1 MLKNHKNI
9 YKRCKIFII
18 LILTSFEINIW
29 CIGPIIIIFLL
40 SARLNYGSESV
51 GTVEISGIKGW
62 SQVCDEGWDET
73 DATVLCRELG
83 YMYGFAITNA
93 ELSNG
98 DVATFT
104 DAFWKFNC
112 TGNETTLANCTKGD
126 HWQGHCTNGHLAA
139 AVCHN
144 KHKDKVNKSK
154 CIQLKPMFQSPVRG
168 FTCTSSKVHVHFW
181 KLEIETM
188 VIELN
193 VIKFFWS
200 GLQVSEILVHHR
212 SLPMCMQ

>member
-1 MLKNHKNI
+1 MLV
-9 YKRCKIFII
+9 
-18 LILTSFEINIW
+18 SFEINIW
-29 CIGPIIIIFLL
+29 CIGPFIISLL

-73 DATVLCRELG
+73 DATVLCKELG
-83 YMYGFAITNA
+83 YMHGFAITNS

-112 TGNETTLANCTKGD
+112 TGNETTLANCTKAD

-144 KHKDKVNKSK
+144 KHKDKVDKSK
-154 CIQLKPMFQSPVRG
+154 YIQ
-168 FTCTSSKVHVHFW
+168 
-181 KLEIETM
+181 
-188 VIELN
+188 
-193 VIKFFWS
+193 
-200 GLQVSEILVHHR
+200 
-212 SLPMCMQ
+212 

>member
-1 MLKNHKNI
+1 M
-9 YKRCKIFII
+9 
-18 LILTSFEINIW
+18 
-29 CIGPIIIIFLL
+29 
-40 SARLNYGSESV
+40 

-154 CIQLKPMFQSPVRG
+154 CIHLETMFQSSVKEYTHVPVAK
-168 FTCTSSKVHVHFW
+168 FMYIFESW
-181 KLEIETM
+181 KLRQWR
-188 VIELN
+188 
-193 VIKFFWS
+193 IKCDK
-200 GLQVSEILVHHR
+200 ILLVWLAR
-212 SLPMCMQ
+212 EQNIG